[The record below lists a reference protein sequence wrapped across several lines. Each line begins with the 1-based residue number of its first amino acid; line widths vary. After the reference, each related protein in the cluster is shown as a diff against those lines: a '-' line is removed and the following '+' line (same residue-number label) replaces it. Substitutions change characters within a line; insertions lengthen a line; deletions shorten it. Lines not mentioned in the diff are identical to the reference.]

1 MANRK
6 RMLERFPIGE
16 WSHQVKSKRE
26 VLVQS
31 NQSIQNIQSEV
42 DNVSHTY
49 EKLKDDKTILEIKVS
64 KLKRQVIYKIW
75 LKN

>member
-16 WSHQVKSKRE
+16 WSRQVKSKRE

-31 NQSIQNIQSEV
+31 NQSIQNIQSEI
-42 DNVSHTY
+42 DNVGHTY
-49 EKLKDDKTILEIKVS
+49 EKLKDHPGNQRSE
-64 KLKRQVIYKIW
+64 LKRKVIYKIW

>member
-6 RMLERFPIGE
+6 RKQERFPIGE
-16 WSHQVKSKRE
+16 WSCQVKSKRE

-31 NQSIQNIQSEV
+31 NQSILNIQSEI
-42 DNVSHTY
+42 DNVGDTY
-49 EKLKDDKTILEIKVS
+49 KKLKDDNAILKSKVS
-64 KLKRQVIYKIW
+64 ELKRTVIYRIW

>member
-6 RMLERFPIGE
+6 RKRERFPIGE

-31 NQSIQNIQSEV
+31 NQSILNIQSEI
-42 DNVSHTY
+42 DNVGDTY
-49 EKLKDDKTILEIKVS
+49 KKLKDDNAILKSKVS
-64 KLKRQVIYKIW
+64 ELKRTVIYRIW

>member
-6 RMLERFPIGE
+6 RMLERFSVGE
-16 WSHQVKSKRE
+16 WSRQVKSKRE

-31 NQSIQNIQSEV
+31 NQSIQNIQSEI
-42 DNVSHTY
+42 DNVGHTY
-49 EKLKDDKTILEIKVS
+49 EKLKDDKAILASKVS
-64 KLKRQVIYKIW
+64 ELKRKVIYKIW

>member
-16 WSHQVKSKRE
+16 WSRQVKSKRE
-26 VLVQS
+26 VLMQS
-31 NQSIQNIQSEV
+31 NQSIQNIQSEI
-42 DNVSHTY
+42 DNVGHIY
-49 EKLKDDKTILEIKVS
+49 EKLKDDKAILESKVS
-64 KLKRQVIYKIW
+64 ELKRKVIYKIW

>member
-6 RMLERFPIGE
+6 RKWERFPIGE
-16 WSHQVKSKRE
+16 WSRQVKCKRE

-31 NQSIQNIQSEV
+31 NQSIQNIQSEI
-42 DNVSHTY
+42 DNVGDTY
-49 EKLKDDKTILEIKVS
+49 KKLKDDNAILESKVS
-64 KLKRQVIYKIW
+64 ELKRKVIYKIW

>member
-6 RMLERFPIGE
+6 RKRERFPIGE
-16 WSHQVKSKRE
+16 WSREVKSKRE

-31 NQSIQNIQSEV
+31 NQSIQNIQSEI
-42 DNVSHTY
+42 DNVGDTY
-49 EKLKDDKTILEIKVS
+49 KKLKDDNAILESKVS
-64 KLKRQVIYKIW
+64 ELKRKVIYKIW